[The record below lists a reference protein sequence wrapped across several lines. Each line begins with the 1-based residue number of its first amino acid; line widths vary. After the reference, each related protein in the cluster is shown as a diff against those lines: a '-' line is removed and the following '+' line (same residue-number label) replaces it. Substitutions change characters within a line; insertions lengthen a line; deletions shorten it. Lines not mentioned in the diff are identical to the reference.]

1 MEKCIELISK
11 GSVKVKRVKKKKNC
25 SKMSEGIS
33 CVKPIDKKGLGTSE
47 KLRIIKLKP
56 KV

>member
-1 MEKCIELISK
+1 MYWTDIQRISESEKGE
-11 GSVKVKRVKKKKNC
+11 KKKNC